1 MLLSMAFLFSPSL
14 SLQASVRPSGAVIAA
29 AAADTL
35 CRYTHVRETRPNR
48 GVIVDQINASV
59 GNPAGSYWCM
69 ATVYWA
75 WQKVCSFFKVE
86 NKLPRTGRVATMLR
100 NANRIGSGFEV
111 IDMKRIGA
119 NNITARK
126 GDIGAIKAGSA
137 VSADIG
143 RDWSGHV
150 VIITHD
156 AGSRV
161 ADIEGNTNRAGSRN
175 GDRIALKMR
184 KKSEFI
190 ALVRAL

>member
-1 MLLSMAFLFSPSL
+1 MLWPFR
-14 SLQASVRPSGAVIAA
+14 SLQASVKPSGAVIAA

-35 CRYTHVRETRPNR
+35 CKYTHVRETRPNR
-48 GVIVDQINASV
+48 GKIVDQINASV
-59 GNPAGSYWCM
+59 GNPPGSYWCM

-75 WQKVCSFFKVE
+75 WQKVCSYFEVE

-111 IDMKRIGA
+111 IDMKRVGA
-119 NNITARK
+119 SNITARK

-161 ADIEGNTNRAGSRN
+161 ADVEGNANRAGSRN